1 MNIETLAD
9 TILARAGAAPRFMV
23 ALAGPPGSGK
33 STVAAALARALETRG
48 ENVAVVPMDGF
59 HYDDAVLKE
68 RGLGDRKGAPET
80 FDFAGFHALLK
91 RISAREAEVAVP
103 LFDREMELSRAAA
116 AVVAGE
122 TRLILVEGNYL
133 LLNEEP
139 WTKLQ
144 GLFDFSLFLD
154 TPRGEL
160 ERRLMARWHGH
171 GRSAE
176 AARRWVETND
186 LPNAERVIQRRRPAD
201 ATLAEL
207 DLEG

>member
-9 TILARAGAAPRFMV
+9 AILARAGQAPRFMV

-33 STVAAALARALETRG
+33 STVAAQLARMLKTRG
-48 ENVAVVPMDGF
+48 TTVAVVPMDGF

-68 RGLGDRKGAPET
+68 RGLTERKGAPET

-91 RISAREAEVAVP
+91 RIRGREAEVAIP

-122 TRLILVEGNYL
+122 TQLVLVEGNYL
-133 LLNEEP
+133 LLDEDP
-139 WTKLQ
+139 WRQLS
-144 GLFDFSLFLD
+144 GVFDFSLFLD
-154 TPRGEL
+154 TPREEL
-160 ERRLMARWHGH
+160 ERRLLARWHGH
-171 GRSAE
+171 GRLAE

-186 LPNAERVIQRRRPAD
+186 LPNAERVIEGRCPAD
-201 ATLAEL
+201 MTLAEVAL
-207 DLEG
+207 QG